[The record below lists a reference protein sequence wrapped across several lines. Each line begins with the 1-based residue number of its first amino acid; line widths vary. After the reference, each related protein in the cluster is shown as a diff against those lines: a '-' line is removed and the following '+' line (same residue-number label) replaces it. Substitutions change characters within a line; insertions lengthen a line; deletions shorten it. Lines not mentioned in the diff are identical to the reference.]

1 MVYVQ
6 KGFAIVVLGGSPETA
21 AYQHVQLYVIM
32 AHVMPRPGSVT
43 VPMDIQVCENSEVM
57 PSYPHL
63 LVYRTLEVL

>member
-6 KGFAIVVLGGSPETA
+6 KGFVIVVLGGRPETA

-43 VPMDIQVCENSEVM
+43 VPVDIQENHVISLIIGTFGA
-57 PSYPHL
+57 HL
-63 LVYRTLEVL
+63 WQITKML